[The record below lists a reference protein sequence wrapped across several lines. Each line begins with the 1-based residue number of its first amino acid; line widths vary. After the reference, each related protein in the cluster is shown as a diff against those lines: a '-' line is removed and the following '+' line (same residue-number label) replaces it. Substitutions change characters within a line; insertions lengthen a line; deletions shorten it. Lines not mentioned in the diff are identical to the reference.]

1 MGFDTQ
7 PNPWQCGPY
16 ALKHALLTLGVN
28 APIPRLSKLAGTHWR
43 SGTDEHGLA
52 RAARAFKCRFP
63 TIRRHDP
70 DKARQELVRYLRK
83 GIPVLLCVH
92 EWAHWVTVVKQ
103 EQGKYIV
110 FDSQEPPVMDVRTW
124 SQLKKSWVYHEEDEV
139 DEDVL
144 HTYYDFHPVIPQF
157 RVRSRAR
164 FSLATVRYIRRKQN
178 QVLARLW
185 DEFVDD
191 LLQLCKLR
199 TPLSERVMSMG
210 EFLRRHEAMILEQ
223 VSYWHGDMEKPKA
236 RRLLD
241 YFHIVADTLDL
252 VIHDQQQNRAIAG
265 ITSILSLGS
274 AGDSG
279 VVPVYRLPKRSKKN
293 TRE

>member
-1 MGFDTQ
+1 MGFDIQ

-28 APIPRLSKLAGTHWR
+28 ADLSRLTKLAGTHWR
-43 SGTDEHGLA
+43 SGTDEAGLA
-52 RAARAFKCRFP
+52 RAARAYNCRFP

-70 DKARQELVRYLRK
+70 NKARQELVRYLRK

-103 EQGKYIV
+103 ERGKYIV
-110 FDSQEPPVMDVRTW
+110 FDSQEPRVMDVRTW
-124 SQLKKSWVYHEEDEV
+124 SQLKNSWVYHEEDEV
-139 DEDVL
+139 DEDL
-144 HTYYDFHPVIPQF
+144 LYTFYDFHPVIPKF

-199 TPLSERVMSMG
+199 TPLSEKVMSMG
-210 EFLRRHEAMILEQ
+210 EFLRRHEAMLLEQ
-223 VSYWHGDMEKPKA
+223 VGFWHGGIEKPKA
-236 RRLLD
+236 RRLLN
-241 YFHIVADTLDL
+241 YFHVVADTLDM
-252 VIHDQQQNRAIAG
+252 VIHEDEQKRAIAG
-265 ITSILSLGS
+265 ITALLTLWA
-274 AGDSG
+274 AGEYG
-279 VVPVYRLPKRSKKN
+279 VVPVYRLPKRRRKRRK
-293 TRE
+293 